1 MISLISFTYLVAEKD
16 MPCDAFKIW
25 CDVVKTLDA
34 NEKQKGIATWFNA
47 RHGIILGS
55 EYLEYVFDV
64 VDEETGEIEEQVLSV
79 SVEMNKLMV
88 ANNWYP
94 KSIQQAFKKYKS

>member
-1 MISLISFTYLVAEKD
+1 

-25 CDVVKTLDA
+25 CDVVNGLSVD
-34 NEKQKGIATWFNA
+34 EKQKGLSTWFNA
-47 RHGIILGS
+47 RHGIVSGS
-55 EYLEYVFDV
+55 EYLEYSFDV
-64 VDEETGEIEEQVLSV
+64 VDEESGELVEQVLSV

-94 KSIQQAFKKYKS
+94 KSIQQAFKKYKV